1 MNEKQISLAKQRLMN
16 RRFNA
21 YLNAPKKYDGIDFTP
36 PQGVRDAAIRALKK
50 RSEQPPSKRGMT
62 AVGIARARDLS
73 NGVTLSPDTIKR
85 MVAYFTRH
93 EVDKQGSTWKEY
105 GKGRQAWD
113 GWGGDAGFTW
123 AKKILAQMERADEKE
138 KALTESTELAD
149 VPKKYLT
156 GSPYGTKGDRE
167 KEIKDRKDNKKTD
180 YSPLPGDEEGTKR
193 KSKYSKTEFADK
205 VREEMNGNSADE
217 FLRAAAK
224 ISDIPRSILAEVHRR
239 GAEAWATSGHRVGAT
254 QAAWSRARVYSF
266 VTGGKTRSTA
276 DKDLWEKYK
285 EMSEQLN
292 EKEKALS
299 ESSLSSSNRADIK
312 VLRERIKMGEVAL
325 YPGAEIKVLS
335 VGKVNSRIN
344 GKTIQDV
351 TPAILAEIVRVF
363 KARLNE
369 DPVIIDWNHQSS
381 PFMDNGP
388 TDPTQSMAYG
398 EISDVYVKD
407 DALYVKPL
415 YTQAGLDLVK
425 ASEGVLYPSPE
436 FLVGDVYAREDD
448 PKPIGFAQLQA
459 VTLTAR
465 PAQSKNK
472 ISRVLLM
479 EKSNMNPEEL
489 KAMTVD
495 QLATLVMEK
504 DQLVKQLEAQIE
516 GLKSENDELTK
527 DESEGESKANLDGE
541 YAKKEEKKMMAE
553 EDKKMMAEE
562 DKKMMEDDDKKK
574 MSEATALSEKAQ
586 AQLMNELNAQVTSLS
601 EQVKALTAQK
611 HQAERK
617 LVVDGLLN
625 TGKIAPSEISAVE
638 SAYDI
643 RDKFPAIWQSFSERK
658 ANQAVNLSE
667 KGHAS
672 TAQEISFID
681 QVNEIKKTK
690 GITFSEALNVM
701 KNEQPDAYIK
711 HFKG

>member
-1 MNEKQISLAKQRLMN
+1 L
-16 RRFNA
+16 
-21 YLNAPKKYDGIDFTP
+21 G
-36 PQGVRDAAIRALKK
+36 
-50 RSEQPPSKRGMT
+50 
-62 AVGIARARDLS
+62 
-73 NGVTLSPDTIKR
+73 
-85 MVAYFTRH
+85 
-93 EVDKQGSTWKEY
+93 
-105 GKGRQAWD
+105 
-113 GWGGDAGFTW
+113 
-123 AKKILAQMERADEKE
+123 
-138 KALTESTELAD
+138 
-149 VPKKYLT
+149 
-156 GSPYGTKGDRE
+156 
-167 KEIKDRKDNKKTD
+167 EI
-180 YSPLPGDEEGTKR
+180 
-193 KSKYSKTEFADK
+193 
-205 VREEMNGNSADE
+205 
-217 FLRAAAK
+217 
-224 ISDIPRSILAEVHRR
+224 
-239 GAEAWATSGHRVGAT
+239 
-254 QAAWSRARVYSF
+254 
-266 VTGGKTRSTA
+266 
-276 DKDLWEKYK
+276 
-285 EMSEQLN
+285 
-292 EKEKALS
+292 
-299 ESSLSSSNRADIK
+299 
-312 VLRERIKMGEVAL
+312 AL
-325 YPGAEIKVLS
+325 YPGQDIKVLS

-351 TPAILAEIVRVF
+351 TPQILSEMVRVF

-388 TDPTQSMAYG
+388 TDPAQSMAYG

-436 FLVGDVYAREDD
+436 FLVGDIYAREDD

-489 KAMTVD
+489 KAMTAD
-495 QLATLVMEK
+495 QLVALVLEK
-504 DQLVKQLEAQIE
+504 DQLVKQLEAQVE
-516 GLKSENDELTK
+516 GLKSENDQLSAPE
-527 DESEGESKANLDGE
+527 DGSMSGDNGEEIAIKLDGE
-541 YAKKEEKKMMAE
+541 NL
-553 EDKKMMAEE
+553 DK
-562 DKKMMEDDDKKK
+562 KKMMEDEKK

-586 AQLMNELNAQVTSLS
+586 AKLMNELNAQVTSLS
-601 EQVKALTAQK
+601 EQVKTLQAEK

-617 LVVDGLLN
+617 LVIDGLLN

-643 RDKFPAIWQSFSERK
+643 KDKFPAIWQSFSERK
-658 ANQAVNLSE
+658 ANQAINLSE

>member
-1 MNEKQISLAKQRLMN
+1 MNEKQISLAKQRLMS
-16 RRFNA
+16 RRVGA

-73 NGVTLSPDTIKR
+73 NGVTLSPETIKR

-93 EVDKQGSTWKEY
+93 EVDKQGSTWEEY

-113 GWGGDAGFTW
+113 GWGGDAGYTW
-123 AKKILAQMERADEKE
+123 SKKILAQMERAD
-138 KALTESTELAD
+138 A
-149 VPKKYLT
+149 
-156 GSPYGTKGDRE
+156 
-167 KEIKDRKDNKKTD
+167 
-180 YSPLPGDEEGTKR
+180 
-193 KSKYSKTEFADK
+193 
-205 VREEMNGNSADE
+205 
-217 FLRAAAK
+217 
-224 ISDIPRSILAEVHRR
+224 
-239 GAEAWATSGHRVGAT
+239 
-254 QAAWSRARVYSF
+254 
-266 VTGGKTRSTA
+266 
-276 DKDLWEKYK
+276 
-285 EMSEQLN
+285 
-292 EKEKALS
+292 KEKALS
-299 ESSLSSSNRADIK
+299 ETSMQAANRTDFK
-312 VLRERIKMGEVAL
+312 TFRERIRLGEVAL
-325 YPGAEIKVLS
+325 YPGQDIKVLS
-335 VGKVNSRIN
+335 LGKVNSRIN
-344 GKTIQDV
+344 GETIQEVSID
-351 TPAILAEIVRVF
+351 ILQEMVRVF
-363 KARLNE
+363 KDRKE
-369 DPVIIDWNHQSS
+369 TDPVIIDWNHQSS
-381 PFMDNGP
+381 PFMNNGP
-388 TDPTQSMAYG
+388 TAPAQSMAYG
-398 EISDVYVKD
+398 EIADVYIKE
-407 DALYVKPL
+407 DALFVKPL

-436 FLVGDVYAREDD
+436 FLVGEVFAREGD

-479 EKSNMNPEEL
+479 ENIMNPDEL

-495 QLATLVMEK
+495 QLATLVLEK
-504 DQLVKQLEAQIE
+504 DQLVKQLEAQLE
-516 GLKSENDELTK
+516 GVKSENDELTK
-527 DESEGESKANLDGE
+527 DESEGEVKISLEGE
-541 YAKKEEKKMMAE
+541 YAKKDE
-553 EDKKMMAEE
+553 KKMMAEE
-562 DKKMMEDDDKKK
+562 DKKMMEDEKK

-586 AQLMNELNAQVTSLS
+586 AKLMNELNAQVSALS
-601 EQVKALTAQK
+601 EQVKTLQAEK

-617 LVVDGLLN
+617 LVIDGLLN

-643 RDKFPAIWQSFSERK
+643 KDKFPAIWQSFSERK
-658 ANQAVNLSE
+658 ANQAINLSE

>member
-50 RSEQPPSKRGMT
+50 RAEQPPSKRGMT

-93 EVDKQGSTWKEY
+93 EVDKQGSTWEEY

-113 GWGGDAGFTW
+113 GWGGDAGYTW

-138 KALTESTELAD
+138 KALSESTLQ
-149 VPKKYLT
+149 T
-156 GSPYGTKGDRE
+156 S
-167 KEIKDRKDNKKTD
+167 
-180 YSPLPGDEEGTKR
+180 
-193 KSKYSKTEFADK
+193 
-205 VREEMNGNSADE
+205 NSAD
-217 FLRAAAK
+217 
-224 ISDIPRSILAEVHRR
+224 I
-239 GAEAWATSGHRVGAT
+239 
-254 QAAWSRARVYSF
+254 
-266 VTGGKTRSTA
+266 
-276 DKDLWEKYK
+276 
-285 EMSEQLN
+285 
-292 EKEKALS
+292 KAF
-299 ESSLSSSNRADIK
+299 
-312 VLRERIKMGEVAL
+312 RERVKMGEVAL
-325 YPGAEIKVLS
+325 YPGSDIKVLS

-363 KARLNE
+363 KERSSQ

-381 PFMDNGP
+381 PFMDNGA
-388 TDPTQSMAYG
+388 TDPIQSMAYG

-415 YTQAGLDLVK
+415 YTQAGLDLVT

-436 FLVGDVYAREDD
+436 FLVGEIFAREGD

-465 PAQSKNK
+465 PAQSKDK

-479 EKSNMNPEEL
+479 ENANMNPEEL
-489 KAMTVD
+489 KAMTAD
-495 QLATLVMEK
+495 QLVALVLEK

-516 GLKSENDELTK
+516 GLKSENDQLSSPEEDASMADGQKVEIEL
-527 DESEGESKANLDGE
+527 EGE
-541 YAKKEEKKMMAE
+541 YA
-553 EDKKMMAEE
+553 DK
-562 DKKMMEDDDKKK
+562 KKMMEDEKK

-586 AQLMNELNAQVTSLS
+586 AKLMNELNAQVTALS
-601 EQVKALTAQK
+601 EQVKTLQAEK

-643 RDKFPAIWQSFSERK
+643 KDKFPAIWQSFSERK
-658 ANQAVNLSE
+658 ANQAINLSE

>member
-16 RRFNA
+16 RRVGA
-21 YLNAPKKYDGIDFTP
+21 YLNAPKKYEGIDFTP

-73 NGVTLSPDTIKR
+73 NGVSLSPETIKR

-93 EVDKQGSTWKEY
+93 EVDKQGSTWEEY

-123 AKKILAQMERADEKE
+123 SKKILAQMERADEKE
-138 KALTESTELAD
+138 KALSEPS
-149 VPKKYLT
+149 
-156 GSPYGTKGDRE
+156 
-167 KEIKDRKDNKKTD
+167 
-180 YSPLPGDEEGTKR
+180 
-193 KSKYSKTEFADK
+193 
-205 VREEMNGNSADE
+205 M
-217 FLRAAAK
+217 
-224 ISDIPRSILAEVHRR
+224 
-239 GAEAWATSGHRVGAT
+239 
-254 QAAWSRARVYSF
+254 QA
-266 VTGGKTRSTA
+266 
-276 DKDLWEKYK
+276 
-285 EMSEQLN
+285 
-292 EKEKALS
+292 
-299 ESSLSSSNRADIK
+299 SNRTDFKAFRERIRLGEIALYPGQDIK
-312 VLRERIKMGEVAL
+312 VLSL
-325 YPGAEIKVLS
+325 
-335 VGKVNSRIN
+335 GKVNSRLN
-344 GKTIQDV
+344 GETIQEVSID
-351 TPAILAEIVRVF
+351 ILQEMVRVF
-363 KARLNE
+363 KDRKE
-369 DPVIIDWNHQSS
+369 TDPVIIDWNHQSS
-381 PFMDNGP
+381 PFMNNGP
-388 TDPTQSMAYG
+388 TAPAQSMAYG
-398 EISDVYVKD
+398 EIADVYIKE
-407 DALYVKPL
+407 DALFVKPL

-436 FLVGDVYAREDD
+436 FLVGEVFAREGD

-489 KAMTVD
+489 KTMTVD
-495 QLATLVMEK
+495 QLATLVLEK
-504 DQLVKQLEAQIE
+504 DQLVKQLEAQLE
-516 GLKSENDELTK
+516 GVKSENDELTK
-527 DESEGESKANLDGE
+527 DESEGEVKISLDGE
-541 YAKKEEKKMMAE
+541 YAKKDE
-553 EDKKMMAEE
+553 KKMMAEE
-562 DKKMMEDDDKKK
+562 DKKMMEDEKK

-586 AQLMNELNAQVTSLS
+586 AKLMNELHAQVTSLS
-601 EQVKALTAQK
+601 EQVKTLQAEK

-643 RDKFPAIWQSFSERK
+643 KDKFPAIWQSFSERK
-658 ANQAVNLSE
+658 ANQAINLSE

>member
-93 EVDKQGSTWKEY
+93 EVDKQGSTWAEY

-113 GWGGDAGFTW
+113 GWGGDAGYTW

-138 KALTESTELAD
+138 KAL
-149 VPKKYLT
+149 
-156 GSPYGTKGDRE
+156 
-167 KEIKDRKDNKKTD
+167 
-180 YSPLPGDEEGTKR
+180 
-193 KSKYSKTEFADK
+193 
-205 VREEMNGNSADE
+205 
-217 FLRAAAK
+217 
-224 ISDIPRSILAEVHRR
+224 
-239 GAEAWATSGHRVGAT
+239 
-254 QAAWSRARVYSF
+254 
-266 VTGGKTRSTA
+266 
-276 DKDLWEKYK
+276 
-285 EMSEQLN
+285 
-292 EKEKALS
+292 S
-299 ESSLSSSNRADIK
+299 ESSLSSSNRTDIK
-312 VLRERIKMGEVAL
+312 VFRERIRLGEIAL
-325 YPGAEIKVLS
+325 YPGSDIKVLS

-351 TPAILAEIVRVF
+351 TPSILAEIVRVF

-388 TDPTQSMAYG
+388 TDPAQSMAYG

-436 FLVGDVYAREDD
+436 FLVGDIYAREDD

-479 EKSNMNPEEL
+479 ENIMNPEEL
-489 KAMTVD
+489 KAMTAD
-495 QLATLVMEK
+495 QLVALVLEK
-504 DQLVKQLEAQIE
+504 DQLVKQLEAQVE
-516 GLKSENDELTK
+516 GLKSENDQLSAPE
-527 DESEGESKANLDGE
+527 DGSMSGDDGEEIAIKLDGE
-541 YAKKEEKKMMAE
+541 NL
-553 EDKKMMAEE
+553 DK
-562 DKKMMEDDDKKK
+562 KKMMEDEKK

-586 AQLMNELNAQVTSLS
+586 AKLMNELNAQVTSLS
-601 EQVKALTAQK
+601 EQVKTLQAEK

-643 RDKFPAIWQSFSERK
+643 KDKFPAIWQSFSERK
-658 ANQAVNLSE
+658 ANQAINLSE

>member
-16 RRFNA
+16 RRFGA
-21 YLNAPKKYDGIDFTP
+21 YLNAPKKYEGIDFTP

-73 NGVTLSPDTIKR
+73 NGVSLSPETIKR

-93 EVDKQGSTWKEY
+93 EVDKQGSTWEEY

-123 AKKILAQMERADEKE
+123 SKKILAQMERADEKE
-138 KALTESTELAD
+138 KVLSE
-149 VPKKYLT
+149 
-156 GSPYGTKGDRE
+156 
-167 KEIKDRKDNKKTD
+167 
-180 YSPLPGDEEGTKR
+180 
-193 KSKYSKTEFADK
+193 
-205 VREEMNGNSADE
+205 
-217 FLRAAAK
+217 
-224 ISDIPRSILAEVHRR
+224 
-239 GAEAWATSGHRVGAT
+239 TSM
-254 QAAWSRARVYSF
+254 QAANRTDF
-266 VTGGKTRSTA
+266 
-276 DKDLWEKYK
+276 
-285 EMSEQLN
+285 
-292 EKEKALS
+292 KAF
-299 ESSLSSSNRADIK
+299 
-312 VLRERIKMGEVAL
+312 RERIRLGEVAL
-325 YPGAEIKVLS
+325 YPGQDIKVLS
-335 VGKVNSRIN
+335 LGKVNSRLN
-344 GKTIQDV
+344 GETIQEVSID
-351 TPAILAEIVRVF
+351 ILQEMVRVF
-363 KARLNE
+363 KDRKEA

-381 PFMDNGP
+381 PFMNNGP
-388 TDPTQSMAYG
+388 AAPAQSMAYG
-398 EISDVYVKD
+398 EIADVYIKE
-407 DALYVKPL
+407 DALFVKPL

-436 FLVGDVYAREDD
+436 FLVGEVFAREGD

-479 EKSNMNPEEL
+479 ENIMNPEEL

-495 QLATLVMEK
+495 QLATLVLEK

-516 GLKSENDELTK
+516 GLKSENDQLSSPEDDASMADGQKVEIEL
-527 DESEGESKANLDGE
+527 EGENLD
-541 YAKKEEKKMMAE
+541 K
-553 EDKKMMAEE
+553 
-562 DKKMMEDDDKKK
+562 KKMMEDEKK
-574 MSEATALSEKAQ
+574 MSEAAALSEKAN
-586 AQLMNELNAQVTSLS
+586 AKLMNELNAQVTSLS

-625 TGKIAPSEISAVE
+625 TGKITPSEISAVE

-643 RDKFPAIWQSFSERK
+643 KDKFPAIWQSFSERK

-701 KNEQPDAYIK
+701 RSEQPDAYIK

>member
-50 RSEQPPSKRGMT
+50 RAEQPPSKRGMT

-73 NGVTLSPDTIKR
+73 NGVTLSPETIKR

-93 EVDKQGSTWKEY
+93 EVDKQGSTWEEY

-113 GWGGDAGFTW
+113 GWGGDAGYTW

-138 KALTESTELAD
+138 KALSESTLQ
-149 VPKKYLT
+149 T
-156 GSPYGTKGDRE
+156 S
-167 KEIKDRKDNKKTD
+167 
-180 YSPLPGDEEGTKR
+180 
-193 KSKYSKTEFADK
+193 
-205 VREEMNGNSADE
+205 NSAD
-217 FLRAAAK
+217 
-224 ISDIPRSILAEVHRR
+224 I
-239 GAEAWATSGHRVGAT
+239 
-254 QAAWSRARVYSF
+254 
-266 VTGGKTRSTA
+266 
-276 DKDLWEKYK
+276 
-285 EMSEQLN
+285 
-292 EKEKALS
+292 KAF
-299 ESSLSSSNRADIK
+299 
-312 VLRERIKMGEVAL
+312 RERIKMGEVAL
-325 YPGAEIKVLS
+325 YPGSDIKVLS

-351 TPAILAEIVRVF
+351 TPEILAEIVRVF
-363 KARLNE
+363 KERSSQ

-388 TDPTQSMAYG
+388 TAPAQSMAYG

-436 FLVGDVYAREDD
+436 FLVGEVYAREGD

-479 EKSNMNPEEL
+479 ENANMNPEEL
-489 KAMTVD
+489 KAMTAD
-495 QLATLVMEK
+495 QLVALVLEK

-516 GLKSENDELTK
+516 GLKSENDQLSSPEEDASVADGQKVEIEL
-527 DESEGESKANLDGE
+527 EGE
-541 YAKKEEKKMMAE
+541 YA
-553 EDKKMMAEE
+553 DK
-562 DKKMMEDDDKKK
+562 KKMMEDQKK

-586 AQLMNELNAQVTSLS
+586 AKLMNELNAQVTALS
-601 EQVKALTAQK
+601 EQVKTLQAEK

-643 RDKFPAIWQSFSERK
+643 KDKFPAIWQSFSERK
-658 ANQAVNLSE
+658 ANQAINLSE

>member
-50 RSEQPPSKRGMT
+50 RAEQPPSKRGMT

-93 EVDKQGSTWKEY
+93 EVDKQGSTWEEY

-113 GWGGDAGFTW
+113 GWGGDAGYTW

-138 KALTESTELAD
+138 KALSESTLQ
-149 VPKKYLT
+149 T
-156 GSPYGTKGDRE
+156 S
-167 KEIKDRKDNKKTD
+167 
-180 YSPLPGDEEGTKR
+180 
-193 KSKYSKTEFADK
+193 
-205 VREEMNGNSADE
+205 NSAD
-217 FLRAAAK
+217 
-224 ISDIPRSILAEVHRR
+224 I
-239 GAEAWATSGHRVGAT
+239 
-254 QAAWSRARVYSF
+254 
-266 VTGGKTRSTA
+266 
-276 DKDLWEKYK
+276 
-285 EMSEQLN
+285 
-292 EKEKALS
+292 KAF
-299 ESSLSSSNRADIK
+299 
-312 VLRERIKMGEVAL
+312 RERIKMGEVAL
-325 YPGAEIKVLS
+325 YPGSDIKVLS

-363 KARLNE
+363 KERSAQ

-381 PFMDNGP
+381 PFMDNGA
-388 TDPTQSMAYG
+388 TDPIQSMAYG
-398 EISDVYVKD
+398 EIADVYVNE

-436 FLVGDVYAREDD
+436 FLVGEIFAREGD
-448 PKPIGFAQLQA
+448 PKSIGFAQLQA

-465 PAQSKNK
+465 PAQSKDK

-479 EKSNMNPEEL
+479 ENANMNPEEL
-489 KAMTVD
+489 KAMTAD
-495 QLATLVMEK
+495 QLVALVLEK

-516 GLKSENDELTK
+516 GLKSENDQLSSPEEDASVADGQKVEIEL
-527 DESEGESKANLDGE
+527 EGE
-541 YAKKEEKKMMAE
+541 YA
-553 EDKKMMAEE
+553 DK
-562 DKKMMEDDDKKK
+562 KKMMEDQKK

-586 AQLMNELNAQVTSLS
+586 AKLMNELNAQVTALS
-601 EQVKALTAQK
+601 EQVKTLQAEK

-643 RDKFPAIWQSFSERK
+643 KDKFPAIWQSFSERK
-658 ANQAVNLSE
+658 ANQAINLSE

>member
-36 PQGVRDAAIRALKK
+36 PQGARDAAIRALKK
-50 RSEQPPSKRGMT
+50 RAEQPPSKRGMT

-93 EVDKQGSTWKEY
+93 EVDKQGSTWAEY

-113 GWGGDAGFTW
+113 GWGGDAGYTW

-138 KALTESTELAD
+138 KAL
-149 VPKKYLT
+149 
-156 GSPYGTKGDRE
+156 
-167 KEIKDRKDNKKTD
+167 
-180 YSPLPGDEEGTKR
+180 
-193 KSKYSKTEFADK
+193 
-205 VREEMNGNSADE
+205 
-217 FLRAAAK
+217 
-224 ISDIPRSILAEVHRR
+224 
-239 GAEAWATSGHRVGAT
+239 
-254 QAAWSRARVYSF
+254 
-266 VTGGKTRSTA
+266 
-276 DKDLWEKYK
+276 
-285 EMSEQLN
+285 
-292 EKEKALS
+292 S
-299 ESSLSSSNRADIK
+299 ESSLSSSNRTDIK
-312 VLRERIKMGEVAL
+312 VFRERIRLGEIAL
-325 YPGAEIKVLS
+325 YPGSDIKVLS

-351 TPAILAEIVRVF
+351 TPSILAEIVRVF

-436 FLVGDVYAREDD
+436 FLVGDIYAREDD

-479 EKSNMNPEEL
+479 ENIMNPEEL
-489 KAMTVD
+489 KAMTAD
-495 QLATLVMEK
+495 QLVALVLEK
-504 DQLVKQLEAQIE
+504 DQLVKQLEAQVE
-516 GLKSENDELTK
+516 GLKSENDQLSAPE
-527 DESEGESKANLDGE
+527 DGSMSGDDGEEIAIKLDGE
-541 YAKKEEKKMMAE
+541 NL
-553 EDKKMMAEE
+553 DK
-562 DKKMMEDDDKKK
+562 KKMMEDEKK

-586 AQLMNELNAQVTSLS
+586 AKLMNELNAQVTSLS
-601 EQVKALTAQK
+601 EQVKTLQAEK

-643 RDKFPAIWQSFSERK
+643 KDKFPAIWQSFSERK
-658 ANQAVNLSE
+658 ANQAINLSE

>member
-16 RRFNA
+16 RRFTA

-50 RSEQPPSKRGMT
+50 RAEQPPSKRGMT

-73 NGVTLSPDTIKR
+73 NGVTVSPETIKR

-93 EVDKQGSTWKEY
+93 EVDKQGSTWEEY

-113 GWGGDAGFTW
+113 GWGGDAGYTW

-138 KALTESTELAD
+138 KALSESTLQ
-149 VPKKYLT
+149 T
-156 GSPYGTKGDRE
+156 S
-167 KEIKDRKDNKKTD
+167 
-180 YSPLPGDEEGTKR
+180 
-193 KSKYSKTEFADK
+193 
-205 VREEMNGNSADE
+205 NSAD
-217 FLRAAAK
+217 
-224 ISDIPRSILAEVHRR
+224 I
-239 GAEAWATSGHRVGAT
+239 
-254 QAAWSRARVYSF
+254 
-266 VTGGKTRSTA
+266 
-276 DKDLWEKYK
+276 
-285 EMSEQLN
+285 
-292 EKEKALS
+292 KAF
-299 ESSLSSSNRADIK
+299 
-312 VLRERIKMGEVAL
+312 RERIKMGEVAL
-325 YPGAEIKVLS
+325 YPGSDIKVLS

-344 GKTIQDV
+344 GKTIQEV

-363 KARLNE
+363 KERSSQ

-381 PFMDNGP
+381 PFMDNGA
-388 TDPTQSMAYG
+388 TDPIQSMAYG

-415 YTQAGLDLVK
+415 YTQAGLDLVT

-436 FLVGDVYAREDD
+436 FLVGEIFAREGD

-465 PAQSKNK
+465 PAQSKDK

-479 EKSNMNPEEL
+479 ENANMNPEEL
-489 KAMTVD
+489 KAMTAD
-495 QLATLVMEK
+495 QLVALVLEK

-516 GLKSENDELTK
+516 GLKSENDQLSAPEDGSMADGQEVEIEL
-527 DESEGESKANLDGE
+527 EGENL
-541 YAKKEEKKMMAE
+541 
-553 EDKKMMAEE
+553 
-562 DKKMMEDDDKKK
+562 DKKK
-574 MSEATALSEKAQ
+574 MAMAEATALSEKAQ
-586 AQLMNELNAQVTSLS
+586 AKLMNELSAQVTALS
-601 EQVKALTAQK
+601 EQVKTLQAEK

-617 LVVDGLLN
+617 LVVDSLLN

-643 RDKFPAIWQSFSERK
+643 KDKFPAIWQSFSERK
-658 ANQAVNLSE
+658 ANQAINLSE

-681 QVNEIKKTK
+681 QVNEIKKTQ

-701 KNEQPDAYIK
+701 KNQNPDAYIK

>member
-36 PQGVRDAAIRALKK
+36 PQGARDAAIRALKK
-50 RSEQPPSKRGMT
+50 RAEQPPSKRGMT
-62 AVGIARARDLS
+62 AIGIARARDLS

-93 EVDKQGSTWKEY
+93 EVDKQGSTWEEY

-113 GWGGDAGFTW
+113 GWGGDAGYTW

-138 KALTESTELAD
+138 KAL
-149 VPKKYLT
+149 
-156 GSPYGTKGDRE
+156 
-167 KEIKDRKDNKKTD
+167 
-180 YSPLPGDEEGTKR
+180 
-193 KSKYSKTEFADK
+193 
-205 VREEMNGNSADE
+205 
-217 FLRAAAK
+217 
-224 ISDIPRSILAEVHRR
+224 
-239 GAEAWATSGHRVGAT
+239 
-254 QAAWSRARVYSF
+254 
-266 VTGGKTRSTA
+266 
-276 DKDLWEKYK
+276 
-285 EMSEQLN
+285 
-292 EKEKALS
+292 S
-299 ESSLSSSNRADIK
+299 ESPLSSSNRVDIK
-312 VLRERIKMGEVAL
+312 ALRERVRLGEIAL
-325 YPGAEIKVLS
+325 YPGQDIKVLS

-351 TPAILAEIVRVF
+351 TPQILSEMVRVF

-425 ASEGVLYPSPE
+425 ASEGILYPSPE
-436 FLVGDVYAREDD
+436 FLVGDIYAREDD

-489 KAMTVD
+489 KAMTAD
-495 QLATLVMEK
+495 QLVALVLEK
-504 DQLVKQLEAQIE
+504 DQLVKQLEAQVE
-516 GLKSENDELTK
+516 GLKSENDQLSAPE
-527 DESEGESKANLDGE
+527 DGSMSGDNGEEIAIKLDGE
-541 YAKKEEKKMMAE
+541 NL
-553 EDKKMMAEE
+553 DK
-562 DKKMMEDDDKKK
+562 KKMMEDEKK

-586 AQLMNELNAQVTSLS
+586 AKLMNELNAQVTSLS
-601 EQVKALTAQK
+601 EQVKTLQAEK

-617 LVVDGLLN
+617 LVIDGLLN

-643 RDKFPAIWQSFSERK
+643 KDKFPAIWQSFSERK
-658 ANQAVNLSE
+658 ANQAINLSE

>member
-16 RRFNA
+16 RRFGA
-21 YLNAPKKYDGIDFTP
+21 YLNAPKKYEGIDFTP

-50 RSEQPPSKRGMT
+50 RAEQPPSKRGMT

-73 NGVTLSPDTIKR
+73 NGVSLSPETIKR

-93 EVDKQGSTWKEY
+93 EVDKQGSTWEEY

-123 AKKILAQMERADEKE
+123 SKKILAQMERAD
-138 KALTESTELAD
+138 A
-149 VPKKYLT
+149 
-156 GSPYGTKGDRE
+156 
-167 KEIKDRKDNKKTD
+167 
-180 YSPLPGDEEGTKR
+180 
-193 KSKYSKTEFADK
+193 
-205 VREEMNGNSADE
+205 
-217 FLRAAAK
+217 
-224 ISDIPRSILAEVHRR
+224 
-239 GAEAWATSGHRVGAT
+239 
-254 QAAWSRARVYSF
+254 
-266 VTGGKTRSTA
+266 
-276 DKDLWEKYK
+276 
-285 EMSEQLN
+285 
-292 EKEKALS
+292 KEKALS
-299 ESSLSSSNRADIK
+299 ETSMQAANRTDFK
-312 VLRERIKMGEVAL
+312 TFRERIRLGEVAL
-325 YPGAEIKVLS
+325 YPGQDIKVLS
-335 VGKVNSRIN
+335 LGKVNSRIN
-344 GKTIQDV
+344 GETIQEISID
-351 TPAILAEIVRVF
+351 ILQEMVRVF
-363 KARLNE
+363 KDRKE
-369 DPVIIDWNHQSS
+369 TDPVIIDWNHQSS
-381 PFMDNGP
+381 PFMNNGP
-388 TDPTQSMAYG
+388 TAPAQSMAYG
-398 EISDVYVKD
+398 EIADVYIKE
-407 DALYVKPL
+407 DALFVKPL

-436 FLVGDVYAREDD
+436 FLVGEVFAREGD

-479 EKSNMNPEEL
+479 ENIMNPDEL

-495 QLATLVMEK
+495 QLATLVLEK

-516 GLKSENDELTK
+516 GLKSENDQLSAPEDDASMADGQKVEIEL
-527 DESEGESKANLDGE
+527 EGENLD
-541 YAKKEEKKMMAE
+541 K
-553 EDKKMMAEE
+553 
-562 DKKMMEDDDKKK
+562 KKMMEDEKK
-574 MSEATALSEKAQ
+574 MSEAAALSEMASAK
-586 AQLMNELNAQVTSLS
+586 LMNELNAQVTSLS

-625 TGKIAPSEISAVE
+625 TGKITPSEISAVE

-643 RDKFPAIWQSFSERK
+643 KDKFPAIWQSFSERK

-681 QVNEIKKTK
+681 QVNEIKKAK

-701 KNEQPDAYIK
+701 RTEQPDAYIK

>member
-1 MNEKQISLAKQRLMN
+1 MNEKQISLAKQRLMS
-16 RRFNA
+16 RRVGA
-21 YLNAPKKYDGIDFTP
+21 YLNAPKKYEGIDFTP

-73 NGVTLSPDTIKR
+73 NGVTLSPETIKR

-93 EVDKQGSTWKEY
+93 EVDKQGSTWEEY

-113 GWGGDAGFTW
+113 GWGGDAGYTW

-138 KALTESTELAD
+138 KALSE
-149 VPKKYLT
+149 
-156 GSPYGTKGDRE
+156 
-167 KEIKDRKDNKKTD
+167 
-180 YSPLPGDEEGTKR
+180 
-193 KSKYSKTEFADK
+193 
-205 VREEMNGNSADE
+205 
-217 FLRAAAK
+217 
-224 ISDIPRSILAEVHRR
+224 
-239 GAEAWATSGHRVGAT
+239 TSM
-254 QAAWSRARVYSF
+254 QA
-266 VTGGKTRSTA
+266 
-276 DKDLWEKYK
+276 
-285 EMSEQLN
+285 
-292 EKEKALS
+292 
-299 ESSLSSSNRADIK
+299 SNRTDFKAF
-312 VLRERIKMGEVAL
+312 RERIRLGEVAL
-325 YPGAEIKVLS
+325 YPGQDIKVLS
-335 VGKVNSRIN
+335 LGKVNSRIN
-344 GKTIQDV
+344 GETIQEISID
-351 TPAILAEIVRVF
+351 ILQEMVRVF
-363 KARLNE
+363 KDRRE
-369 DPVIIDWNHQSS
+369 TDPVIIDWNHQSS
-381 PFMDNGP
+381 PFMNNGP
-388 TDPTQSMAYG
+388 TAPAQSMAYG
-398 EISDVYVKD
+398 EIADVYIKE
-407 DALYVKPL
+407 DALFVKPL

-436 FLVGDVYAREDD
+436 FLVGEVFAREGD

-479 EKSNMNPEEL
+479 ENIMNPDEL

-495 QLATLVMEK
+495 QLATLVLEK

-516 GLKSENDELTK
+516 GLKSENDQLSAPEDDASMADGQKVEIEL
-527 DESEGESKANLDGE
+527 EGENLD
-541 YAKKEEKKMMAE
+541 K
-553 EDKKMMAEE
+553 
-562 DKKMMEDDDKKK
+562 KKMMEDEKK
-574 MSEATALSEKAQ
+574 MSEAAALSEMASAK
-586 AQLMNELNAQVTSLS
+586 LMNELNAQVTSLS

-643 RDKFPAIWQSFSERK
+643 KDKFPAIWQSFSERK

-681 QVNEIKKTK
+681 QVNEIKKAK

-701 KNEQPDAYIK
+701 RTEQPDAYIK

>member
-16 RRFNA
+16 RRVGA
-21 YLNAPKKYDGIDFTP
+21 YLNAPKKYEGIDFTP

-50 RSEQPPSKRGMT
+50 RAEQPPSKRGMT

-73 NGVTLSPDTIKR
+73 NGVTLSPETIKR

-93 EVDKQGSTWKEY
+93 EVDKQGSTWDEY

-113 GWGGDAGFTW
+113 GWGGDAGYTW

-138 KALTESTELAD
+138 KALSE
-149 VPKKYLT
+149 
-156 GSPYGTKGDRE
+156 
-167 KEIKDRKDNKKTD
+167 
-180 YSPLPGDEEGTKR
+180 
-193 KSKYSKTEFADK
+193 
-205 VREEMNGNSADE
+205 
-217 FLRAAAK
+217 
-224 ISDIPRSILAEVHRR
+224 
-239 GAEAWATSGHRVGAT
+239 TSM
-254 QAAWSRARVYSF
+254 QAADR
-266 VTGGKTRSTA
+266 T
-276 DKDLWEKYK
+276 DL
-285 EMSEQLN
+285 
-292 EKEKALS
+292 KAF
-299 ESSLSSSNRADIK
+299 
-312 VLRERIKMGEVAL
+312 RERIRLGEVAL
-325 YPGAEIKVLS
+325 YPGQDIKVLS
-335 VGKVNSRIN
+335 LGKVNSRIN
-344 GKTIQDV
+344 GETIQEISID
-351 TPAILAEIVRVF
+351 ILQEMVRVF
-363 KARLNE
+363 KDRKE
-369 DPVIIDWNHQSS
+369 TDPVIIDWNHQSS
-381 PFMDNGP
+381 PFMNNGP
-388 TDPTQSMAYG
+388 TAPAQSMAYG
-398 EISDVYVKD
+398 EIADVYIKE
-407 DALYVKPL
+407 DALFVKPL

-436 FLVGDVYAREDD
+436 FLVGEVFAREGD

-479 EKSNMNPEEL
+479 ENIMNPDEL

-495 QLATLVMEK
+495 QLATLVLEK

-516 GLKSENDELTK
+516 GLKSENDQLSAPEDDASMADGQKVEIEL
-527 DESEGESKANLDGE
+527 EGENLD
-541 YAKKEEKKMMAE
+541 K
-553 EDKKMMAEE
+553 
-562 DKKMMEDDDKKK
+562 KKMMEDEKK
-574 MSEATALSEKAQ
+574 MSEAAALSEMASAK
-586 AQLMNELNAQVTSLS
+586 LMNELNAQVTSLS

-643 RDKFPAIWQSFSERK
+643 KDKFPAIWQSFSERK

-681 QVNEIKKTK
+681 QVNEIKKAK

-701 KNEQPDAYIK
+701 RTEQPDAYIK

>member
-36 PQGVRDAAIRALKK
+36 PQGARDAAIRALKK
-50 RSEQPPSKRGMT
+50 RAEQPPSKRGMT

-93 EVDKQGSTWKEY
+93 EVDKQGSTWAEY

-113 GWGGDAGFTW
+113 GWGGDAGYTW

-138 KALTESTELAD
+138 KAL
-149 VPKKYLT
+149 
-156 GSPYGTKGDRE
+156 
-167 KEIKDRKDNKKTD
+167 
-180 YSPLPGDEEGTKR
+180 
-193 KSKYSKTEFADK
+193 
-205 VREEMNGNSADE
+205 
-217 FLRAAAK
+217 
-224 ISDIPRSILAEVHRR
+224 
-239 GAEAWATSGHRVGAT
+239 
-254 QAAWSRARVYSF
+254 
-266 VTGGKTRSTA
+266 
-276 DKDLWEKYK
+276 
-285 EMSEQLN
+285 
-292 EKEKALS
+292 S
-299 ESSLSSSNRADIK
+299 ESSLSSSNRTDIK
-312 VLRERIKMGEVAL
+312 VFRERIRLGEIAL
-325 YPGAEIKVLS
+325 YPGSDIKVLS

-351 TPAILAEIVRVF
+351 TPEILAEIVRVF

-436 FLVGDVYAREDD
+436 FLVGDIYAREDD

-479 EKSNMNPEEL
+479 ENIMNPEEL
-489 KAMTVD
+489 KAMTAD
-495 QLATLVMEK
+495 QLVALVLEK
-504 DQLVKQLEAQIE
+504 DQLVKQLEAQLE
-516 GLKSENDELTK
+516 GVKSENDELTK
-527 DESEGESKANLDGE
+527 DESEGEIEISLEGE
-541 YAKKEEKKMMAE
+541 YAKKDE
-553 EDKKMMAEE
+553 KKMMAEE
-562 DKKMMEDDDKKK
+562 DKKMMEDEKK

-586 AQLMNELNAQVTSLS
+586 AKLMNELHAQVTSLS
-601 EQVKALTAQK
+601 EQVKTLQAEK

-643 RDKFPAIWQSFSERK
+643 KDKFPAIWQSFSERK
-658 ANQAVNLSE
+658 ANQAINLSE

>member
-1 MNEKQISLAKQRLMN
+1 
-16 RRFNA
+16 
-21 YLNAPKKYDGIDFTP
+21 
-36 PQGVRDAAIRALKK
+36 
-50 RSEQPPSKRGMT
+50 MT

-73 NGVTLSPDTIKR
+73 NGVSLSPETIKR

-93 EVDKQGSTWKEY
+93 EVDKQGSTWEEY

-113 GWGGDAGFTW
+113 GWGGDAGYTW
-123 AKKILAQMERADEKE
+123 SKKILAQMERADEKE
-138 KALTESTELAD
+138 KALSEPS
-149 VPKKYLT
+149 
-156 GSPYGTKGDRE
+156 
-167 KEIKDRKDNKKTD
+167 
-180 YSPLPGDEEGTKR
+180 
-193 KSKYSKTEFADK
+193 
-205 VREEMNGNSADE
+205 M
-217 FLRAAAK
+217 
-224 ISDIPRSILAEVHRR
+224 
-239 GAEAWATSGHRVGAT
+239 
-254 QAAWSRARVYSF
+254 QA
-266 VTGGKTRSTA
+266 
-276 DKDLWEKYK
+276 
-285 EMSEQLN
+285 
-292 EKEKALS
+292 
-299 ESSLSSSNRADIK
+299 SNRTDFKAF
-312 VLRERIKMGEVAL
+312 RERIRLGEVAL
-325 YPGAEIKVLS
+325 YPGQDIKVLS
-335 VGKVNSRIN
+335 LGKVNSRIN
-344 GKTIQDV
+344 GETIQEVSID
-351 TPAILAEIVRVF
+351 ILQEMVRVF
-363 KARLNE
+363 KDRKE
-369 DPVIIDWNHQSS
+369 TDPVIIDWNHQSS
-381 PFMDNGP
+381 PFMNNGP
-388 TDPTQSMAYG
+388 TAPAQSMAYG
-398 EISDVYVKD
+398 EIADVYIKE
-407 DALYVKPL
+407 DALFVKPL

-436 FLVGDVYAREDD
+436 FLVGEVFAREGD

-479 EKSNMNPEEL
+479 ENIMNPDEL

-495 QLATLVMEK
+495 QLATLVLEK

-516 GLKSENDELTK
+516 GLKSENDQLSAPEDDASMADGQKVEIEL
-527 DESEGESKANLDGE
+527 EGENLD
-541 YAKKEEKKMMAE
+541 K
-553 EDKKMMAEE
+553 
-562 DKKMMEDDDKKK
+562 KKMMEDEKK
-574 MSEATALSEKAQ
+574 MSEAAALSEMASAK
-586 AQLMNELNAQVTSLS
+586 LMNELNAQVTSLS

-643 RDKFPAIWQSFSERK
+643 KDKFPAIWQSFSERK

-681 QVNEIKKTK
+681 QVNEVKKAK

-701 KNEQPDAYIK
+701 RTEQPDAYIK

>member
-50 RSEQPPSKRGMT
+50 RAEQPPSKRGMT

-93 EVDKQGSTWKEY
+93 EVDKQGSTWEEY

-113 GWGGDAGFTW
+113 GWGGDAGYTW

-138 KALTESTELAD
+138 KALSESTLQ
-149 VPKKYLT
+149 T
-156 GSPYGTKGDRE
+156 S
-167 KEIKDRKDNKKTD
+167 
-180 YSPLPGDEEGTKR
+180 
-193 KSKYSKTEFADK
+193 
-205 VREEMNGNSADE
+205 NSAD
-217 FLRAAAK
+217 
-224 ISDIPRSILAEVHRR
+224 I
-239 GAEAWATSGHRVGAT
+239 
-254 QAAWSRARVYSF
+254 
-266 VTGGKTRSTA
+266 
-276 DKDLWEKYK
+276 
-285 EMSEQLN
+285 
-292 EKEKALS
+292 KAF
-299 ESSLSSSNRADIK
+299 
-312 VLRERIKMGEVAL
+312 RERVKMGEVAL
-325 YPGAEIKVLS
+325 YPGSDIKVLS

-363 KARLNE
+363 KERSAQ

-381 PFMDNGP
+381 PFMDNGA
-388 TDPTQSMAYG
+388 TDPIQSMAYG
-398 EISDVYVKD
+398 EIADVYVNE

-436 FLVGDVYAREDD
+436 FLVGEIFAREGD

-465 PAQSKNK
+465 PAQSKDK

-479 EKSNMNPEEL
+479 ENIMNPEEL

-495 QLATLVMEK
+495 QLATLVLEK

-516 GLKSENDELTK
+516 GLKSENDQLSSPEEDASMADGQKVEIEL
-527 DESEGESKANLDGE
+527 EGE
-541 YAKKEEKKMMAE
+541 YA
-553 EDKKMMAEE
+553 DK
-562 DKKMMEDDDKKK
+562 KKMMEDQKK

-586 AQLMNELNAQVTSLS
+586 AKLMNELNAQVIALS
-601 EQVKALTAQK
+601 EQVKTLQAEK

-625 TGKIAPSEISAVE
+625 TGKISPSEISAVE

-643 RDKFPAIWQSFSERK
+643 KDKFPAIWRSFSERK
-658 ANQAVNLSE
+658 ANQAINLSE

-681 QVNEIKKTK
+681 QVNEIKKTQ
-690 GITFSEALNVM
+690 GITFSEALSVM
-701 KNEQPDAYIK
+701 KNQNPDAYIK

>member
-36 PQGVRDAAIRALKK
+36 PQGARDAAIRALKK
-50 RSEQPPSKRGMT
+50 RAEQPPSKRGMT

-93 EVDKQGSTWKEY
+93 EVDKQGSTWAEY

-113 GWGGDAGFTW
+113 GWGGDAGYTW

-138 KALTESTELAD
+138 KAL
-149 VPKKYLT
+149 
-156 GSPYGTKGDRE
+156 
-167 KEIKDRKDNKKTD
+167 
-180 YSPLPGDEEGTKR
+180 
-193 KSKYSKTEFADK
+193 
-205 VREEMNGNSADE
+205 
-217 FLRAAAK
+217 
-224 ISDIPRSILAEVHRR
+224 
-239 GAEAWATSGHRVGAT
+239 
-254 QAAWSRARVYSF
+254 
-266 VTGGKTRSTA
+266 
-276 DKDLWEKYK
+276 
-285 EMSEQLN
+285 
-292 EKEKALS
+292 S
-299 ESSLSSSNRADIK
+299 ESSLPSSNRTDIK
-312 VLRERIKMGEVAL
+312 VFRERIRLGEIAL
-325 YPGAEIKVLS
+325 YPGSDIKVLS

-351 TPAILAEIVRVF
+351 TPEILAEIVRVF

-388 TDPTQSMAYG
+388 TDPAQSMAYG

-436 FLVGDVYAREDD
+436 FLVGDIYAREDD

-479 EKSNMNPEEL
+479 ENIMNPEEL
-489 KAMTVD
+489 KAMTAD
-495 QLATLVMEK
+495 QLVALVLEK
-504 DQLVKQLEAQIE
+504 DQLVKQLEAQLE
-516 GLKSENDELTK
+516 GVKSENDELTK
-527 DESEGESKANLDGE
+527 DESEGEVKISLDGE
-541 YAKKEEKKMMAE
+541 YAKKDE
-553 EDKKMMAEE
+553 KKMMAEE
-562 DKKMMEDDDKKK
+562 DKKMMEDEKK

-586 AQLMNELNAQVTSLS
+586 AKLMNELHAQVTSLS
-601 EQVKALTAQK
+601 EQVKTLQAEK

-643 RDKFPAIWQSFSERK
+643 KDKFPAIWQSFSERK
-658 ANQAVNLSE
+658 ANQAINLSE

>member
-36 PQGVRDAAIRALKK
+36 PQGARDAAIRALKK
-50 RSEQPPSKRGMT
+50 RAEQPPSKRGMT

-93 EVDKQGSTWKEY
+93 EVDKQGSTWAEY

-113 GWGGDAGFTW
+113 GWGGDAGYTW

-138 KALTESTELAD
+138 KAL
-149 VPKKYLT
+149 
-156 GSPYGTKGDRE
+156 
-167 KEIKDRKDNKKTD
+167 
-180 YSPLPGDEEGTKR
+180 
-193 KSKYSKTEFADK
+193 
-205 VREEMNGNSADE
+205 
-217 FLRAAAK
+217 
-224 ISDIPRSILAEVHRR
+224 
-239 GAEAWATSGHRVGAT
+239 
-254 QAAWSRARVYSF
+254 
-266 VTGGKTRSTA
+266 
-276 DKDLWEKYK
+276 
-285 EMSEQLN
+285 
-292 EKEKALS
+292 S
-299 ESSLSSSNRADIK
+299 ESSLPSSNRTDIK
-312 VLRERIKMGEVAL
+312 VFRERIRLGEIAL
-325 YPGAEIKVLS
+325 YPGSDIKVLS

-351 TPAILAEIVRVF
+351 TPEILAEIVRVF

-388 TDPTQSMAYG
+388 TDPAQSMAYG

-436 FLVGDVYAREDD
+436 FLVGDIYAREDD

-479 EKSNMNPEEL
+479 ENIMNPEEL
-489 KAMTVD
+489 KAMTAD
-495 QLATLVMEK
+495 QLVALVLEK
-504 DQLVKQLEAQIE
+504 DQLVKQLEAQLE
-516 GLKSENDELTK
+516 GVKSENDELTK
-527 DESEGESKANLDGE
+527 DESDGEIEISLEGE
-541 YAKKEEKKMMAE
+541 YAKKDE
-553 EDKKMMAEE
+553 KKMMAEE
-562 DKKMMEDDDKKK
+562 DKKMMEDEKK

-586 AQLMNELNAQVTSLS
+586 AKLMNELHAQVTSLS
-601 EQVKALTAQK
+601 EQVKTLQAEK

-643 RDKFPAIWQSFSERK
+643 KDKFPAIWQSFSERK
-658 ANQAVNLSE
+658 ANQAINLSE

>member
-50 RSEQPPSKRGMT
+50 RAEQPPSKRGMT

-73 NGVTLSPDTIKR
+73 NGVTLSPETVKR

-93 EVDKQGSTWKEY
+93 EVDKQGSTWAEY

-113 GWGGDAGFTW
+113 GWGGDAGYTW

-138 KALTESTELAD
+138 K
-149 VPKKYLT
+149 V
-156 GSPYGTKGDRE
+156 
-167 KEIKDRKDNKKTD
+167 
-180 YSPLPGDEEGTKR
+180 
-193 KSKYSKTEFADK
+193 
-205 VREEMNGNSADE
+205 
-217 FLRAAAK
+217 
-224 ISDIPRSILAEVHRR
+224 
-239 GAEAWATSGHRVGAT
+239 
-254 QAAWSRARVYSF
+254 
-266 VTGGKTRSTA
+266 
-276 DKDLWEKYK
+276 
-285 EMSEQLN
+285 
-292 EKEKALS
+292 LS
-299 ESSLSSSNRADIK
+299 ESPLQASNRTDIK
-312 VLRERIKMGEVAL
+312 VFRERIRLGEIAL
-325 YPGAEIKVLS
+325 YPGQDIKVLS

-351 TPAILAEIVRVF
+351 TPQILSEMVRVF

-388 TDPTQSMAYG
+388 TDPAQSMAYG

-436 FLVGDVYAREDD
+436 FLVGDIYAREDD

-479 EKSNMNPEEL
+479 ENIMNPEEL
-489 KAMTVD
+489 KAMTAD
-495 QLATLVMEK
+495 QLVALVLEK
-504 DQLVKQLEAQIE
+504 DQLVKQLEAQVE
-516 GLKSENDELTK
+516 GLKSENDQLSAPE
-527 DESEGESKANLDGE
+527 DGSMSGDNGEEIAIKLDGE
-541 YAKKEEKKMMAE
+541 NL
-553 EDKKMMAEE
+553 DK
-562 DKKMMEDDDKKK
+562 KKMMEDEKK

-586 AQLMNELNAQVTSLS
+586 AKLMNELNAQVTSLS
-601 EQVKALTAQK
+601 EQVKTLQAEK

-617 LVVDGLLN
+617 LVIDGLLN

-643 RDKFPAIWQSFSERK
+643 KDKFPAIWQSFSERK
-658 ANQAVNLSE
+658 ANQAINLSE

>member
-36 PQGVRDAAIRALKK
+36 PQSVRDAAIRALKK
-50 RSEQPPSKRGMT
+50 RAEQPPSKRGMT

-93 EVDKQGSTWKEY
+93 EVDKQGSTWEEY

-113 GWGGDAGFTW
+113 GWGGDAGYTW

-138 KALTESTELAD
+138 KALSESTLQ
-149 VPKKYLT
+149 T
-156 GSPYGTKGDRE
+156 S
-167 KEIKDRKDNKKTD
+167 
-180 YSPLPGDEEGTKR
+180 
-193 KSKYSKTEFADK
+193 
-205 VREEMNGNSADE
+205 NSAD
-217 FLRAAAK
+217 
-224 ISDIPRSILAEVHRR
+224 I
-239 GAEAWATSGHRVGAT
+239 
-254 QAAWSRARVYSF
+254 
-266 VTGGKTRSTA
+266 
-276 DKDLWEKYK
+276 
-285 EMSEQLN
+285 
-292 EKEKALS
+292 KAF
-299 ESSLSSSNRADIK
+299 
-312 VLRERIKMGEVAL
+312 RERIKMGEVAL
-325 YPGAEIKVLS
+325 YPGSDIKVLS

-363 KARLNE
+363 KERSSQ

-381 PFMDNGP
+381 PFMDNGA
-388 TDPTQSMAYG
+388 TDPIQSMAYG

-415 YTQAGLDLVK
+415 YTQAGLDLVT

-436 FLVGDVYAREDD
+436 FLVGEIFAREGD

-465 PAQSKNK
+465 PAQSKDK

-479 EKSNMNPEEL
+479 ENIMNPEEL

-495 QLATLVMEK
+495 QLTALVLEK

-516 GLKSENDELTK
+516 GLKSENDQLSSPEEDASMADGQKVEIEL
-527 DESEGESKANLDGE
+527 EGE
-541 YAKKEEKKMMAE
+541 YA
-553 EDKKMMAEE
+553 DK
-562 DKKMMEDDDKKK
+562 KKMMEDQKK

-586 AQLMNELNAQVTSLS
+586 AKLMNELNAQVTALS
-601 EQVKALTAQK
+601 EQVKTLQAEK

-643 RDKFPAIWQSFSERK
+643 KDKFPAIWQSFSERK
-658 ANQAVNLSE
+658 ANQAINLSE

>member
-93 EVDKQGSTWKEY
+93 EVDKQGSTWAEY

-113 GWGGDAGFTW
+113 GWGGDAGYTW

-138 KALTESTELAD
+138 KAL
-149 VPKKYLT
+149 
-156 GSPYGTKGDRE
+156 
-167 KEIKDRKDNKKTD
+167 
-180 YSPLPGDEEGTKR
+180 
-193 KSKYSKTEFADK
+193 
-205 VREEMNGNSADE
+205 
-217 FLRAAAK
+217 
-224 ISDIPRSILAEVHRR
+224 
-239 GAEAWATSGHRVGAT
+239 
-254 QAAWSRARVYSF
+254 
-266 VTGGKTRSTA
+266 
-276 DKDLWEKYK
+276 
-285 EMSEQLN
+285 
-292 EKEKALS
+292 S
-299 ESSLSSSNRADIK
+299 ESSLPSSNRTDIK
-312 VLRERIKMGEVAL
+312 VFRERIRLGEIAL
-325 YPGAEIKVLS
+325 YPGSDIKVLS

-351 TPAILAEIVRVF
+351 TPEILAEIVRVF

-388 TDPTQSMAYG
+388 TDPAQSMAYG

-436 FLVGDVYAREDD
+436 FLVGDIYAREDD

-479 EKSNMNPEEL
+479 ENIMNPEEL
-489 KAMTVD
+489 KAMTAD
-495 QLATLVMEK
+495 QLVALVLEK
-504 DQLVKQLEAQIE
+504 DQLVKQLEAQLE
-516 GLKSENDELTK
+516 GVKSENDELTK
-527 DESEGESKANLDGE
+527 DESEGEIEISLEGE
-541 YAKKEEKKMMAE
+541 YAKKDE
-553 EDKKMMAEE
+553 KKMMAEE
-562 DKKMMEDDDKKK
+562 DKKMMEDEKK

-586 AQLMNELNAQVTSLS
+586 AKLMNELHAQVTSLS
-601 EQVKALTAQK
+601 EQVKTLQAEK

-643 RDKFPAIWQSFSERK
+643 KDKFPAIWQSFSERK
-658 ANQAVNLSE
+658 ANQAINLSE

>member
-36 PQGVRDAAIRALKK
+36 PQGARDAAIRALKK
-50 RSEQPPSKRGMT
+50 RAEQPPSKRGMT

-93 EVDKQGSTWKEY
+93 EVDKQGSTWAEY

-113 GWGGDAGFTW
+113 GWGGDAGYTW

-138 KALTESTELAD
+138 KAL
-149 VPKKYLT
+149 
-156 GSPYGTKGDRE
+156 
-167 KEIKDRKDNKKTD
+167 
-180 YSPLPGDEEGTKR
+180 
-193 KSKYSKTEFADK
+193 
-205 VREEMNGNSADE
+205 
-217 FLRAAAK
+217 
-224 ISDIPRSILAEVHRR
+224 
-239 GAEAWATSGHRVGAT
+239 
-254 QAAWSRARVYSF
+254 
-266 VTGGKTRSTA
+266 
-276 DKDLWEKYK
+276 
-285 EMSEQLN
+285 
-292 EKEKALS
+292 S
-299 ESSLSSSNRADIK
+299 ESSLSSSNRTDIK
-312 VLRERIKMGEVAL
+312 VFRERIRLGEIAL
-325 YPGAEIKVLS
+325 YPGSDIKVLS

-351 TPAILAEIVRVF
+351 TPSILAEIVRVF

-388 TDPTQSMAYG
+388 TDPSQSMAYG

-436 FLVGDVYAREDD
+436 FLVGDIYAREDD

-479 EKSNMNPEEL
+479 ENIMNPEEL
-489 KAMTVD
+489 KAMTAD
-495 QLATLVMEK
+495 QLVALVLEK
-504 DQLVKQLEAQIE
+504 DQLVKQLEAQLE
-516 GLKSENDELTK
+516 GVKSENDELTK
-527 DESEGESKANLDGE
+527 DESEGEVKISLDGE
-541 YAKKEEKKMMAE
+541 YAKKDE
-553 EDKKMMAEE
+553 KKMMAEE
-562 DKKMMEDDDKKK
+562 DKKMMEDEKK

-586 AQLMNELNAQVTSLS
+586 AKLMNELNAQVTSLS
-601 EQVKALTAQK
+601 EQVKTLQAEK

-643 RDKFPAIWQSFSERK
+643 KDKFPAIWQSFSERK
-658 ANQAVNLSE
+658 ANQAINLSE

>member
-16 RRFNA
+16 RRFGA
-21 YLNAPKKYDGIDFTP
+21 YLNAPKKYEGIDFTP

-73 NGVTLSPDTIKR
+73 NGVTLSPETIKR

-93 EVDKQGSTWKEY
+93 EVDKQGSTWEEY

-113 GWGGDAGFTW
+113 GWGGDAGYTW
-123 AKKILAQMERADEKE
+123 AKKILAQMERAD
-138 KALTESTELAD
+138 A
-149 VPKKYLT
+149 
-156 GSPYGTKGDRE
+156 
-167 KEIKDRKDNKKTD
+167 
-180 YSPLPGDEEGTKR
+180 
-193 KSKYSKTEFADK
+193 
-205 VREEMNGNSADE
+205 
-217 FLRAAAK
+217 
-224 ISDIPRSILAEVHRR
+224 
-239 GAEAWATSGHRVGAT
+239 
-254 QAAWSRARVYSF
+254 
-266 VTGGKTRSTA
+266 
-276 DKDLWEKYK
+276 
-285 EMSEQLN
+285 
-292 EKEKALS
+292 KEKALS
-299 ESSLSSSNRADIK
+299 ETSMQASNRTDFKAF
-312 VLRERIKMGEVAL
+312 RERIRLGEVAL
-325 YPGAEIKVLS
+325 YPGSDIKVLS
-335 VGKVNSRIN
+335 LGKVNSRIN
-344 GKTIQDV
+344 GETIQEISID
-351 TPAILAEIVRVF
+351 ILQEMVRVF
-363 KARLNE
+363 KDRKE
-369 DPVIIDWNHQSS
+369 TDPVIIDWNHQSS
-381 PFMDNGP
+381 PFMNNGP
-388 TDPTQSMAYG
+388 TAPAQSMAYG
-398 EISDVYVKD
+398 EIADVYIKE
-407 DALYVKPL
+407 DALFVKPL

-436 FLVGDVYAREDD
+436 FLVGEVFAREGD

-479 EKSNMNPEEL
+479 ENIMNPDEL

-495 QLATLVMEK
+495 QLATLVLEK

-516 GLKSENDELTK
+516 GLKSENDQLSAPEDDASMADGQKVEIEL
-527 DESEGESKANLDGE
+527 EGENLD
-541 YAKKEEKKMMAE
+541 K
-553 EDKKMMAEE
+553 
-562 DKKMMEDDDKKK
+562 KKMMEDEKK
-574 MSEATALSEKAQ
+574 MSEAAALSEMASAK
-586 AQLMNELNAQVTSLS
+586 LMNELNAQVTSLS

-643 RDKFPAIWQSFSERK
+643 KDKFPAIWQSFSERK

-681 QVNEIKKTK
+681 QVNEIKKAK

-701 KNEQPDAYIK
+701 RTEQPDAYIK

>member
-16 RRFNA
+16 RRFGA
-21 YLNAPKKYDGIDFTP
+21 YLNAPKKYEGIDFTP

-50 RSEQPPSKRGMT
+50 RAEQPPSKRGMT

-73 NGVTLSPDTIKR
+73 NGVTLSPETIKR

-93 EVDKQGSTWKEY
+93 EVDKQGSTWEEY

-113 GWGGDAGFTW
+113 GWGGDAGYTW
-123 AKKILAQMERADEKE
+123 SKKILAQMERAD
-138 KALTESTELAD
+138 A
-149 VPKKYLT
+149 
-156 GSPYGTKGDRE
+156 
-167 KEIKDRKDNKKTD
+167 
-180 YSPLPGDEEGTKR
+180 
-193 KSKYSKTEFADK
+193 
-205 VREEMNGNSADE
+205 
-217 FLRAAAK
+217 
-224 ISDIPRSILAEVHRR
+224 
-239 GAEAWATSGHRVGAT
+239 
-254 QAAWSRARVYSF
+254 
-266 VTGGKTRSTA
+266 
-276 DKDLWEKYK
+276 
-285 EMSEQLN
+285 
-292 EKEKALS
+292 KEKALS
-299 ESSLSSSNRADIK
+299 ETSMQAANRTDFKAF
-312 VLRERIKMGEVAL
+312 RERIRLGEVAL
-325 YPGAEIKVLS
+325 YPGQDIKVLS
-335 VGKVNSRIN
+335 LGKVNSRIN
-344 GKTIQDV
+344 GETIQEISID
-351 TPAILAEIVRVF
+351 ILQEMVRVF
-363 KARLNE
+363 KDRKE
-369 DPVIIDWNHQSS
+369 TDPVIIDWNHQSS
-381 PFMDNGP
+381 PFMNNGP
-388 TDPTQSMAYG
+388 TAPAQSMAYG
-398 EISDVYVKD
+398 EIADVYIKE
-407 DALYVKPL
+407 DALFVKPL

-436 FLVGDVYAREDD
+436 FLVGEVFAREGD

-479 EKSNMNPEEL
+479 ENIMNPDEL

-495 QLATLVMEK
+495 QLATLVLEK

-516 GLKSENDELTK
+516 GLKSENDQLSAPEDDASMADGQKVEIEL
-527 DESEGESKANLDGE
+527 EGENLD
-541 YAKKEEKKMMAE
+541 K
-553 EDKKMMAEE
+553 
-562 DKKMMEDDDKKK
+562 KKMMEDEKK
-574 MSEATALSEKAQ
+574 MSEAAALSEMASAK
-586 AQLMNELNAQVTSLS
+586 LMNELNAQVTSLS

-643 RDKFPAIWQSFSERK
+643 KDKFPAIWQSFSERK
-658 ANQAVNLSE
+658 ANQAINLSE

>member
-50 RSEQPPSKRGMT
+50 RAEQPPSKRGMT
-62 AVGIARARDLS
+62 AIGIARARDLS

-93 EVDKQGSTWKEY
+93 EVDKQGSTWQEY

-113 GWGGDAGFTW
+113 GWGGDAGYTW

-138 KALTESTELAD
+138 KALSESTLQ
-149 VPKKYLT
+149 T
-156 GSPYGTKGDRE
+156 S
-167 KEIKDRKDNKKTD
+167 
-180 YSPLPGDEEGTKR
+180 
-193 KSKYSKTEFADK
+193 
-205 VREEMNGNSADE
+205 NSAD
-217 FLRAAAK
+217 
-224 ISDIPRSILAEVHRR
+224 I
-239 GAEAWATSGHRVGAT
+239 
-254 QAAWSRARVYSF
+254 
-266 VTGGKTRSTA
+266 
-276 DKDLWEKYK
+276 
-285 EMSEQLN
+285 
-292 EKEKALS
+292 KAF
-299 ESSLSSSNRADIK
+299 
-312 VLRERIKMGEVAL
+312 RERVKMGEVAL
-325 YPGAEIKVLS
+325 YPGSDIKVLS

-363 KARLNE
+363 KERSSQ

-381 PFMDNGP
+381 PFMDNGA
-388 TDPTQSMAYG
+388 TDPIQSMAYG

-415 YTQAGLDLVK
+415 YTQAGLDLVT

-436 FLVGDVYAREDD
+436 FLVGEIFAREGD

-465 PAQSKNK
+465 PAQSKDK

-479 EKSNMNPEEL
+479 ENANMNPEEL
-489 KAMTVD
+489 KAMTAD
-495 QLATLVMEK
+495 QLVALVLEK

-516 GLKSENDELTK
+516 GLKSENDQLSSPEEDASMADGQKVEIEL
-527 DESEGESKANLDGE
+527 EGE
-541 YAKKEEKKMMAE
+541 YA
-553 EDKKMMAEE
+553 DK
-562 DKKMMEDDDKKK
+562 KKMMEDQKK

-586 AQLMNELNAQVTSLS
+586 AKLMNELNAQVTALS
-601 EQVKALTAQK
+601 EQVKTLQAEK

-643 RDKFPAIWQSFSERK
+643 KDKFPAIWQSFSERK
-658 ANQAVNLSE
+658 ANQAINLSE

>member
-16 RRFNA
+16 RRVGA

-50 RSEQPPSKRGMT
+50 RAEQPPSKRGMT

-73 NGVTLSPDTIKR
+73 NGVTLSPETIKR

-93 EVDKQGSTWKEY
+93 EVDKQGSTWEEY

-113 GWGGDAGFTW
+113 GWGGDAGYTW
-123 AKKILAQMERADEKE
+123 SKKILAQMERADEKE
-138 KALTESTELAD
+138 KALSE
-149 VPKKYLT
+149 
-156 GSPYGTKGDRE
+156 
-167 KEIKDRKDNKKTD
+167 
-180 YSPLPGDEEGTKR
+180 
-193 KSKYSKTEFADK
+193 
-205 VREEMNGNSADE
+205 
-217 FLRAAAK
+217 
-224 ISDIPRSILAEVHRR
+224 
-239 GAEAWATSGHRVGAT
+239 TSM
-254 QAAWSRARVYSF
+254 QA
-266 VTGGKTRSTA
+266 
-276 DKDLWEKYK
+276 
-285 EMSEQLN
+285 
-292 EKEKALS
+292 
-299 ESSLSSSNRADIK
+299 SNRTDFKAF
-312 VLRERIKMGEVAL
+312 RERIRLGEVAL
-325 YPGAEIKVLS
+325 YPGSDIKVLS
-335 VGKVNSRIN
+335 LGKVNSRIN
-344 GKTIQDV
+344 GETIQEISID
-351 TPAILAEIVRVF
+351 ILQEMVRVF
-363 KARLNE
+363 KDRKE
-369 DPVIIDWNHQSS
+369 TDPVIIDWNHQSS
-381 PFMDNGP
+381 PFMNNGP
-388 TDPTQSMAYG
+388 TAPAQSMAYG
-398 EISDVYVKD
+398 EIADVYIKE
-407 DALYVKPL
+407 DALFVKPL

-436 FLVGDVYAREDD
+436 FLVGEVFAREGD

-479 EKSNMNPEEL
+479 ENIMNPDEL

-495 QLATLVMEK
+495 QLATLVLEK

-516 GLKSENDELTK
+516 GLKSENDQLSAPEDDASMADGQKVEIEL
-527 DESEGESKANLDGE
+527 EGENLD
-541 YAKKEEKKMMAE
+541 K
-553 EDKKMMAEE
+553 
-562 DKKMMEDDDKKK
+562 KKMMEDEKK
-574 MSEATALSEKAQ
+574 MSEAAALSEMASAK
-586 AQLMNELNAQVTSLS
+586 LMNELNAQVTSLS

-643 RDKFPAIWQSFSERK
+643 KDKFPAIWQSFSERK
-658 ANQAVNLSE
+658 ANQAINLSE

>member
-50 RSEQPPSKRGMT
+50 RAEQPPSKRGMT
-62 AVGIARARDLS
+62 AIGIARARDLS

-93 EVDKQGSTWKEY
+93 EVDKQGSTWEEY

-123 AKKILAQMERADEKE
+123 SKKVLSQMERADEKE
-138 KALTESTELAD
+138 KL
-149 VPKKYLT
+149 
-156 GSPYGTKGDRE
+156 
-167 KEIKDRKDNKKTD
+167 
-180 YSPLPGDEEGTKR
+180 
-193 KSKYSKTEFADK
+193 
-205 VREEMNGNSADE
+205 
-217 FLRAAAK
+217 
-224 ISDIPRSILAEVHRR
+224 
-239 GAEAWATSGHRVGAT
+239 
-254 QAAWSRARVYSF
+254 
-266 VTGGKTRSTA
+266 
-276 DKDLWEKYK
+276 
-285 EMSEQLN
+285 
-292 EKEKALS
+292 LS
-299 ESSLSSSNRADIK
+299 ETSMQASNHNDIK
-312 VLRERIKMGEVAL
+312 AFRERIRLGEVAL
-325 YPGAEIKVLS
+325 YPGSDIKVLS
-335 VGKVNSRIN
+335 LGKVNSRFN
-344 GKTIQDV
+344 GETIQEVSID
-351 TPAILAEIVRVF
+351 ILQEIVRVF
-363 KARLNE
+363 NDRKDT

-381 PFMDNGP
+381 PFINTGA
-388 TDPTQSMAYG
+388 TDPIQSMAYG
-398 EISDVYVKD
+398 EIADVYIKD
-407 DALYVKPL
+407 DALFVKPL

-436 FLVGDVYAREDD
+436 FIVGKIYAREGD

-479 EKSNMNPEEL
+479 ENANMNPEEL

-495 QLATLVMEK
+495 QLATLVLEK

-516 GLKSENDELTK
+516 GLKSENDQLSSPEEDASVADGQKVEIEL
-527 DESEGESKANLDGE
+527 EGE
-541 YAKKEEKKMMAE
+541 YA
-553 EDKKMMAEE
+553 DK
-562 DKKMMEDDDKKK
+562 KKMMEDEKK

-586 AQLMNELNAQVTSLS
+586 AKLMNELNAQVTALS
-601 EQVKALTAQK
+601 EQVKTLQAEK

-643 RDKFPAIWQSFSERK
+643 KDKFPAIWQSFSERK
-658 ANQAVNLSE
+658 ANQAINLSE

>member
-36 PQGVRDAAIRALKK
+36 PQGARDAAIRALKK
-50 RSEQPPSKRGMT
+50 RAEQPPSKRGMT

-93 EVDKQGSTWKEY
+93 EVDKQGSTWAEY

-113 GWGGDAGFTW
+113 GWGGDAGYTW

-138 KALTESTELAD
+138 KAL
-149 VPKKYLT
+149 
-156 GSPYGTKGDRE
+156 
-167 KEIKDRKDNKKTD
+167 
-180 YSPLPGDEEGTKR
+180 
-193 KSKYSKTEFADK
+193 
-205 VREEMNGNSADE
+205 
-217 FLRAAAK
+217 
-224 ISDIPRSILAEVHRR
+224 
-239 GAEAWATSGHRVGAT
+239 
-254 QAAWSRARVYSF
+254 
-266 VTGGKTRSTA
+266 
-276 DKDLWEKYK
+276 
-285 EMSEQLN
+285 
-292 EKEKALS
+292 S
-299 ESSLSSSNRADIK
+299 ESSLPSSNRTDIK
-312 VLRERIKMGEVAL
+312 VFRERIRLGEIAL
-325 YPGAEIKVLS
+325 YPGSDIKVLS

-351 TPAILAEIVRVF
+351 TPEILAEIVRVF

-436 FLVGDVYAREDD
+436 FLVGDIYAREDD

-479 EKSNMNPEEL
+479 ENIMNPEEL
-489 KAMTVD
+489 KAMTAD
-495 QLATLVMEK
+495 QLVALVLEK
-504 DQLVKQLEAQIE
+504 DQLVKQLEAQLE
-516 GLKSENDELTK
+516 GVKSENDELTK
-527 DESEGESKANLDGE
+527 DESDGEIEISLEGE
-541 YAKKEEKKMMAE
+541 YAKKDE
-553 EDKKMMAEE
+553 KKMMAEE
-562 DKKMMEDDDKKK
+562 DKKMMEDEKK

-586 AQLMNELNAQVTSLS
+586 AKLMNELHAQVTSLS
-601 EQVKALTAQK
+601 EQVKTLQAEK

-643 RDKFPAIWQSFSERK
+643 KDKFPAIWQSFSERK
-658 ANQAVNLSE
+658 ANQAINLSE

-701 KNEQPDAYIK
+701 RSEQPDAYIK

>member
-16 RRFNA
+16 RRFGA
-21 YLNAPKKYDGIDFTP
+21 YLNAPKKYEGIDFTP

-50 RSEQPPSKRGMT
+50 RAEQPPSKRGMT

-73 NGVTLSPDTIKR
+73 NGVSLSPETIKR

-93 EVDKQGSTWKEY
+93 EVDKQGSTWEEY

-123 AKKILAQMERADEKE
+123 SKKILAQMERAD
-138 KALTESTELAD
+138 A
-149 VPKKYLT
+149 
-156 GSPYGTKGDRE
+156 
-167 KEIKDRKDNKKTD
+167 
-180 YSPLPGDEEGTKR
+180 
-193 KSKYSKTEFADK
+193 
-205 VREEMNGNSADE
+205 
-217 FLRAAAK
+217 
-224 ISDIPRSILAEVHRR
+224 
-239 GAEAWATSGHRVGAT
+239 
-254 QAAWSRARVYSF
+254 
-266 VTGGKTRSTA
+266 
-276 DKDLWEKYK
+276 
-285 EMSEQLN
+285 
-292 EKEKALS
+292 KEKALS
-299 ESSLSSSNRADIK
+299 ETSMQAANRTDFKAF
-312 VLRERIKMGEVAL
+312 RERIRLGEVAL
-325 YPGAEIKVLS
+325 YPGQDIKVLS
-335 VGKVNSRIN
+335 LGKVNSRIN
-344 GKTIQDV
+344 GETIQEISID
-351 TPAILAEIVRVF
+351 ILQEMVRVF
-363 KARLNE
+363 KDRKE
-369 DPVIIDWNHQSS
+369 TDPVIIDWNHQSS
-381 PFMDNGP
+381 PFMNNGP
-388 TDPTQSMAYG
+388 TAPAQSMAYG
-398 EISDVYVKD
+398 EIADVYIKE
-407 DALYVKPL
+407 DALFVKPL

-436 FLVGDVYAREDD
+436 FLVGEVFAREGD

-479 EKSNMNPEEL
+479 ENIMNPDEL

-495 QLATLVMEK
+495 QLATLVLEK

-516 GLKSENDELTK
+516 GLKSENDQLSAPEDDASMADGQKVEIEL
-527 DESEGESKANLDGE
+527 EGENLD
-541 YAKKEEKKMMAE
+541 K
-553 EDKKMMAEE
+553 
-562 DKKMMEDDDKKK
+562 KKMMEDEKK
-574 MSEATALSEKAQ
+574 MSEAAALSEMASAK
-586 AQLMNELNAQVTSLS
+586 LMNELNAQVTSLS

-643 RDKFPAIWQSFSERK
+643 KDKFPAIWQSFSERK

-681 QVNEIKKTK
+681 QVNEIKKAK

-701 KNEQPDAYIK
+701 RTEQPDAYIK

>member
-93 EVDKQGSTWKEY
+93 EVDKQGSTWAEY

-113 GWGGDAGFTW
+113 GWGGDAGYTW

-138 KALTESTELAD
+138 KAL
-149 VPKKYLT
+149 
-156 GSPYGTKGDRE
+156 
-167 KEIKDRKDNKKTD
+167 
-180 YSPLPGDEEGTKR
+180 
-193 KSKYSKTEFADK
+193 
-205 VREEMNGNSADE
+205 
-217 FLRAAAK
+217 
-224 ISDIPRSILAEVHRR
+224 
-239 GAEAWATSGHRVGAT
+239 
-254 QAAWSRARVYSF
+254 
-266 VTGGKTRSTA
+266 
-276 DKDLWEKYK
+276 
-285 EMSEQLN
+285 
-292 EKEKALS
+292 S
-299 ESSLSSSNRADIK
+299 ESSLSSSNRTDIK
-312 VLRERIKMGEVAL
+312 VFRERIRLGEIAL
-325 YPGAEIKVLS
+325 YPGQDIKVLS

-351 TPAILAEIVRVF
+351 TPQILSEMVRVF

-388 TDPTQSMAYG
+388 TDPAQSMAYG

-436 FLVGDVYAREDD
+436 FLVGDIYAREDD

-479 EKSNMNPEEL
+479 ENIMNPEEL
-489 KAMTVD
+489 KAMTAD
-495 QLATLVMEK
+495 QLVALVLEK
-504 DQLVKQLEAQIE
+504 DQLVKQLEAQVE
-516 GLKSENDELTK
+516 GLKSENDQLSAPE
-527 DESEGESKANLDGE
+527 DGSMSGDNGEEIAIKLDGE
-541 YAKKEEKKMMAE
+541 NL
-553 EDKKMMAEE
+553 DK
-562 DKKMMEDDDKKK
+562 KKMMEDEKK

-586 AQLMNELNAQVTSLS
+586 AKLMNELNAQVTSLS
-601 EQVKALTAQK
+601 EQVKTLQAEK

-617 LVVDGLLN
+617 LVIDGLLN

-643 RDKFPAIWQSFSERK
+643 KDKFPAIWQSFSERK
-658 ANQAVNLSE
+658 ANQAINLSE

>member
-93 EVDKQGSTWKEY
+93 EVDKQGSTWAEY

-113 GWGGDAGFTW
+113 GWGGDAGYTW

-138 KALTESTELAD
+138 KALSE
-149 VPKKYLT
+149 
-156 GSPYGTKGDRE
+156 
-167 KEIKDRKDNKKTD
+167 
-180 YSPLPGDEEGTKR
+180 SPLP
-193 KSKYSKTEFADK
+193 
-205 VREEMNGNSADE
+205 
-217 FLRAAAK
+217 
-224 ISDIPRSILAEVHRR
+224 
-239 GAEAWATSGHRVGAT
+239 
-254 QAAWSRARVYSF
+254 
-266 VTGGKTRSTA
+266 
-276 DKDLWEKYK
+276 
-285 EMSEQLN
+285 
-292 EKEKALS
+292 
-299 ESSLSSSNRADIK
+299 SSNRTDIK
-312 VLRERIKMGEVAL
+312 VFRERIRLGEIAL
-325 YPGAEIKVLS
+325 YPGQDIKVLS

-351 TPAILAEIVRVF
+351 TPQILSEMVRVF

-388 TDPTQSMAYG
+388 TDPAQSMAYG

-436 FLVGDVYAREDD
+436 FLVGDIYAREDD

-479 EKSNMNPEEL
+479 ENIMNPEEL
-489 KAMTVD
+489 KAMTAD
-495 QLATLVMEK
+495 QLVALVLEK
-504 DQLVKQLEAQIE
+504 DQLVKQLEAQVE
-516 GLKSENDELTK
+516 GLKSENDQLSAPE
-527 DESEGESKANLDGE
+527 DGSMSGDNGEEIAIKLDGE
-541 YAKKEEKKMMAE
+541 NL
-553 EDKKMMAEE
+553 DK
-562 DKKMMEDDDKKK
+562 KKMMEDEKK

-586 AQLMNELNAQVTSLS
+586 AKLMNELNAQVTSLS
-601 EQVKALTAQK
+601 EQVKTLQAEK

-617 LVVDGLLN
+617 LVIDGLLN

-643 RDKFPAIWQSFSERK
+643 KDKFPAIWQSFSERK
-658 ANQAVNLSE
+658 ANQAINLSE

>member
-93 EVDKQGSTWKEY
+93 EVDKQGSTWAEY

-113 GWGGDAGFTW
+113 GWGGDAGYTW

-138 KALTESTELAD
+138 KAL
-149 VPKKYLT
+149 
-156 GSPYGTKGDRE
+156 
-167 KEIKDRKDNKKTD
+167 
-180 YSPLPGDEEGTKR
+180 
-193 KSKYSKTEFADK
+193 
-205 VREEMNGNSADE
+205 
-217 FLRAAAK
+217 
-224 ISDIPRSILAEVHRR
+224 
-239 GAEAWATSGHRVGAT
+239 
-254 QAAWSRARVYSF
+254 
-266 VTGGKTRSTA
+266 
-276 DKDLWEKYK
+276 
-285 EMSEQLN
+285 
-292 EKEKALS
+292 S
-299 ESSLSSSNRADIK
+299 ESSLSSSNRTDIK
-312 VLRERIKMGEVAL
+312 IFRERIRLGEIAL
-325 YPGAEIKVLS
+325 YPGSDIKVLS

-351 TPAILAEIVRVF
+351 TPSILAEIVRVF

-388 TDPTQSMAYG
+388 TDPSQSMAYG

-436 FLVGDVYAREDD
+436 FLVGDIYAREDD

-479 EKSNMNPEEL
+479 ENIMNPEEL
-489 KAMTVD
+489 KAMTAD
-495 QLATLVMEK
+495 QLVALVLEK
-504 DQLVKQLEAQIE
+504 DQLVKQLEAQLE
-516 GLKSENDELTK
+516 GVKSENDELTK
-527 DESEGESKANLDGE
+527 DESEGEVKISLDGE
-541 YAKKEEKKMMAE
+541 YAKKDE
-553 EDKKMMAEE
+553 KKMMAEE
-562 DKKMMEDDDKKK
+562 DKKMMEDEKK

-586 AQLMNELNAQVTSLS
+586 AKLMNELNAQVTSLS
-601 EQVKALTAQK
+601 E
-611 HQAERK
+611 
-617 LVVDGLLN
+617 
-625 TGKIAPSEISAVE
+625 
-638 SAYDI
+638 
-643 RDKFPAIWQSFSERK
+643 
-658 ANQAVNLSE
+658 
-667 KGHAS
+667 
-672 TAQEISFID
+672 
-681 QVNEIKKTK
+681 
-690 GITFSEALNVM
+690 
-701 KNEQPDAYIK
+701 
-711 HFKG
+711 

>member
-50 RSEQPPSKRGMT
+50 RAEQPPSKRGMT

-93 EVDKQGSTWKEY
+93 EVDKRGSTWEEY

-113 GWGGDAGFTW
+113 GWGGDAGYTW

-138 KALTESTELAD
+138 KALSESTLQ
-149 VPKKYLT
+149 T
-156 GSPYGTKGDRE
+156 S
-167 KEIKDRKDNKKTD
+167 
-180 YSPLPGDEEGTKR
+180 
-193 KSKYSKTEFADK
+193 
-205 VREEMNGNSADE
+205 NSAD
-217 FLRAAAK
+217 
-224 ISDIPRSILAEVHRR
+224 I
-239 GAEAWATSGHRVGAT
+239 
-254 QAAWSRARVYSF
+254 
-266 VTGGKTRSTA
+266 
-276 DKDLWEKYK
+276 
-285 EMSEQLN
+285 
-292 EKEKALS
+292 KAF
-299 ESSLSSSNRADIK
+299 
-312 VLRERIKMGEVAL
+312 RERIKMGEVAL
-325 YPGAEIKVLS
+325 YPGSDIKVLS

-363 KARLNE
+363 KERSAQ

-381 PFMDNGP
+381 PFMDNGA
-388 TDPTQSMAYG
+388 TDPIQSMAYG

-415 YTQAGLDLVK
+415 YTQAGLDLVT

-436 FLVGDVYAREDD
+436 FLVGEIFAREGD

-465 PAQSKNK
+465 PAQSKDK

-479 EKSNMNPEEL
+479 ENIMNPEEL

-495 QLATLVMEK
+495 QLATLVLEK

-516 GLKSENDELTK
+516 GLKSENDQLSSPEEDASMADGQKVEIEL
-527 DESEGESKANLDGE
+527 EGE
-541 YAKKEEKKMMAE
+541 YA
-553 EDKKMMAEE
+553 DK
-562 DKKMMEDDDKKK
+562 KKMMEDEKK

-586 AQLMNELNAQVTSLS
+586 AKLMNELNAQVTALS
-601 EQVKALTAQK
+601 EQVKTLQAEK

-643 RDKFPAIWQSFSERK
+643 KDKFPAIWQSFSERK
-658 ANQAVNLSE
+658 ANQAINLSE